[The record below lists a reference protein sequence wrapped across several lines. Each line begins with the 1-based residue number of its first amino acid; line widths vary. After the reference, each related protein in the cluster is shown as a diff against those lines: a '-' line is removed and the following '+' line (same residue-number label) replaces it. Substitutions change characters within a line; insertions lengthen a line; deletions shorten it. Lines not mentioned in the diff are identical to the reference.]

1 MRKRRQG
8 ASASEGEKSSL
19 EAAWPPDW
27 MTTYSD
33 MATLLMTFFI
43 ILSTMLALKINPA
56 WIAGEKYVP
65 SQVREQALIEEP
77 VSVMEVPE
85 DIIELARQI
94 ELLESEQIQD
104 MILVEDVEKLGEEI
118 RQYIMAEKLEKVVA
132 IDISNWKVTIIPLV
146 PFLFT
151 PGRAVLR
158 PEGRE
163 FLDRLAAFLEINPMQ
178 VRISGHSDSLPIRNR
193 SYPSNWELSSARA
206 AAVMRYFVEKHG
218 ADPTR
223 FAAIG
228 YGPYRP
234 VASNDTPEGRA
245 RNRRVEIEFI
255 QRVETVPGEFS
266 GVRLR
271 HSYRPD

>member
-1 MRKRRQG
+1 MKRRRQI
-8 ASASEGEKSSL
+8 APDDEGGSSL

-56 WIAGEKYVP
+56 WIAGDKLIPTLAQKQATV
-65 SQVREQALIEEP
+65 EQP

-85 DIIELARQI
+85 DILELARQI
-94 ELLESEQIQD
+94 ELLENEQIQD

-118 RQYIMAEKLEKVVA
+118 RQYILAEKLEKVVA

-206 AAVMRYFVEKHG
+206 AAVMRYFVDEHG

-234 VASNDTPEGRA
+234 VAANDTPEGRA

-271 HSYRPD
+271 HSSRPD